1 MKTVYKK
8 YLIISFVGALILGLS
23 FYLFLNSRLDSVE
36 IAIAAEDIQIGKVL
50 AEDDLTTARYYESAI
65 PEDCILDMEE
75 LIGERIQIY
84 RKKGDFFSAD
94 MLDEKIMTDIK
105 QGLKKGEVLVSVIPP
120 PEDLIV
126 REIKVGDLISIVST
140 KRTDNMIMDN
150 PYEGSPGIS
159 IIEEQLIIRDLQ
171 VLKIEKIQDTGNMLY
186 DGGLCTYVIYLGC
199 DFKKVSMLASMTRDE
214 DYKIFLEK
222 KI

>member
-140 KRTDNMIMDN
+140 KKTENMIMDN
-150 PYEGSPGIS
+150 PSEGSPGIS